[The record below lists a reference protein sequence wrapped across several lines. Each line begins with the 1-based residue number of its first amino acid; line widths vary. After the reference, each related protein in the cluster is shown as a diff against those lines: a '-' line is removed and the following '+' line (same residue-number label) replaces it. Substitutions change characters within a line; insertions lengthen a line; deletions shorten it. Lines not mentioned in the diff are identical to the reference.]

1 MEDKDR
7 MDRFDERLVTIGE
20 RLDRLTVE
28 FEKNQ
33 HASELRF
40 RKMEE
45 MQMVLMHTQQ
55 ETWEKMGQIQ
65 EASNLRFQKLEDSEA
80 RAWDAI
86 NRLTENIDRLSRGQ
100 GSNGHDRSE

>member
-7 MDRFDERLVTIGE
+7 MDRFDARLVTIGE

-45 MQMVLMHTQQ
+45 MQLVLMDSQNR
-55 ETWEKMGQIQ
+55 TWE
-65 EASNLRFQKLEDSEA
+65 
-80 RAWDAI
+80 AI
-86 NRLTENIDRLSRGQ
+86 NRLTENIDRLSRGP
-100 GSNGHDRSE
+100 GSNGHDRPE